1 MQFSKSSGVNFLEN
15 RFVLYVAYPF
25 IQMPISTTQSK
36 DNVKDDYCSNMM
48 SNSLTRGVLV
58 IAGTI
63 FTGLGLLG
71 IFLPLLP
78 TTPFLLLA
86 VACYARSSKRF
97 YCWLLNNKWF
107 GTYIRDYREGKGIKL
122 KLKVFVISL
131 LWFTI
136 LYSTISIVHNQLV
149 SIILVLVALCVTVHL
164 VTIRTLKE

>member
-1 MQFSKSSGVNFLEN
+1 MSV
-15 RFVLYVAYPF
+15 
-25 IQMPISTTQSK
+25 STTRSK
-36 DNVKDDYCSNMM
+36 DKTEDDYCPGMM
-48 SNSLTRGVLV
+48 SNRLTRGILV

-71 IFLPLLP
+71 ILLPLLP

-107 GTYIRDYREGKGIKL
+107 GTYIRDYREGKGIT
-122 KLKVFVISL
+122 LKVKVYVISL
-131 LWFTI
+131 LWFTM
-136 LYSTISIVHNQLV
+136 LFSIIFIVQNLLV
-149 SIILVLVALCVTVHL
+149 SSILVLLALGVTVHL

>member
-1 MQFSKSSGVNFLEN
+1 MYYTLHTFPYK
-15 RFVLYVAYPF
+15 
-25 IQMPISTTQSK
+25 MPISTTQSK
-36 DNVKDDYCSNMM
+36 DYGMDDYCSSMM
-48 SNSLTRGVLV
+48 SNRLTRAVLV

-71 IFLPLLP
+71 ILIPLLP

-107 GTYIRDYREGKGIKL
+107 GTYIRDYREGKGITL
-122 KLKVFVISL
+122 KVKVFVISL

-136 LYSTISIVHNQLV
+136 LFSTISIVNNQLV
-149 SIILVLVALCVTVHL
+149 SIILVLLALGITVHL
-164 VTIRTLKE
+164 ITIRTLKE

>member
-1 MQFSKSSGVNFLEN
+1 MS
-15 RFVLYVAYPF
+15 
-25 IQMPISTTQSK
+25 ISTTQSQ
-36 DNVKDDYCSNMM
+36 DNAQDDYCSSMM
-48 SNSLTRGVLV
+48 SNRLTRGVLV

-71 IFLPLLP
+71 ILLPLLP

-107 GTYIRDYREGKGIKL
+107 GTYIRDYREGKGIT
-122 KLKVFVISL
+122 LKVKVYVISL
-131 LWFTI
+131 LWFTM
-136 LYSTISIVHNQLV
+136 LFSIIFIVQNLLV
-149 SIILVLVALCVTVHL
+149 SSILVLLALGVTVHL